1 MADSGLM
8 IYIEPVGTD
17 ISNAKK
23 QRDKEKG
30 VRNTGLESEIHLW
43 HKPLK
48 YNQKLLEPRTQLA
61 IVVLAAC
68 AVFQAPILVA
78 DDVKAP
84 TQKIGTHSDVSTSS
98 GKIRD
103 DEFID
108 FICQK
113 IKENGKGVKDVKLMV
128 NSCYGGG
135 LLDDMERAF
144 GPEGACPGIPWV
156 AGAASGPDKTA
167 GGNADETVK
176 DLQDTATVGSTWTD
190 ALAGDNP
197 FNVNEMPGPLHGGS
211 KGGGT
216 VMDDFQSAADND
228 YTGQNGTKRDTP
240 IIASGNGGDQIM
252 WNSEGTKHEAIV
264 FGGEQTDLRHHNN
277 ITNMTAGLKDTWDVL
292 PAESPKNFNIQS
304 LDGGTTQD
312 LLNAIELATS
322 RLDENTQLVIYIDD
336 HGSSSFDFDEAIGGI
351 ADVLIEDE
359 VSFDFQI
366 EDGWFDG
373 FFGNYFSGASEIL
386 SPTLNFNI
394 NQCNACAHWDYLIN
408 GIPIPFPGSD
418 FDGLVKLPVPFWAIR
433 PGTNT
438 LVIRPKE
445 SSSNQAV
452 GGSTPKTH
460 FGSLMVDRM
469 ELTTGP
475 INEPHAFPR
484 LLPGQSAA
492 YYNPNRNGEGIFVE
506 LLDDEQ
512 VVVFVF
518 TYTLNGPGQAWML
531 GIGRQVADGI
541 IINEMLRPTGAT
553 FGPDFDPADISYDD
567 FGSLAFHP
575 PTCGTSE
582 QAGSLFMYPPAE
594 TGYHSTVNN
603 NMEQLSQIV
612 DCVTSIGSADSP
624 LSGSWFDP
632 AHNGEGIILEVLED
646 GRAIVQWFTYDSA
659 GNQMWIQ
666 GFGTFENN
674 TLTVD
679 NLFTTQGTGWGA
691 NFDADDVT
699 TIAWGTLEII
709 FNGCGEAIL
718 NYVSSAGFG
727 SGTQNLTRL
736 TKLMGIGCQ
745 D

>member
-1 MADSGLM
+1 MWSCSILCQS
-8 IYIEPVGTD
+8 ELK
-17 ISNAKK
+17 SNNAQQ
-23 QRDKEKG
+23 QRDGEKG
-30 VRNTGLESEIHLW
+30 VKNTKSGSEMYLW
-43 HKPLK
+43 
-48 YNQKLLEPRTQLA
+48 NKLPIVLRGSLA
-61 IVVLAAC
+61 SGAQMAAVLLTAC
-68 AVFQAPILVA
+68 AVFQTPLLVA

-84 TQKIGTHSDVSTSS
+84 TQKSGTHSDVSTEN

-103 DEFID
+103 DEFVD

-113 IKENGKGVKDVKLMV
+113 IKENGKGVKDVKLMM

-156 AGAASGPDKTA
+156 AGAASAPDKTA

-176 DLQDTATVGSTWTD
+176 DLEETATVGSTWTD
-190 ALAGDNP
+190 ALAGNNP
-197 FNVNEMPGPLHGGS
+197 FNVNKMPGPLYGGS

-228 YTGQNGTKRDTP
+228 YTGQNGTGRDTP

-252 WNSEGTKHEAIV
+252 WNMAGTKHEAIV
-264 FGGEQTDLRHHNN
+264 FGGAQTDLRHHNN

-292 PAESPKNFNIQS
+292 PPESPKNFNIQS

-336 HGSSSFDFDEAIGGI
+336 HGSSSFDFDEAIGSV
-351 ADVLIEDE
+351 ADVLFEDE
-359 VSFDFQI
+359 VSFEFQI
-366 EDGWFDG
+366 PEGWFDG
-373 FFGNYFSGASEIL
+373 FFGNYFSGSSEIL
-386 SPTLNFNI
+386 SPTLNLDI
-394 NQCNACAHWDYLIN
+394 NECNACSHWEYLIN
-408 GIPIPFPGSD
+408 GVPVPFPGSD
-418 FDGLVKLPVPFWAIR
+418 FDGLVKIPVPFWAMR
-433 PGTNT
+433 PGTNY
-438 LVIRPKE
+438 LIIRPRE
-445 SSSNQAV
+445 SSSNRAV

-460 FGSLMVDRM
+460 LGTLRMDRM

-475 INEPHAFPR
+475 INELHAFPR

-492 YYNPNRNGEGIFVE
+492 YFNPNRNGEGIFVE

-531 GIGRQVADGI
+531 GTGRQVADGI

-553 FGPDFDPADISYDD
+553 FGPGFDPDDVMFND

-582 QAGSLFMYPPAE
+582 QPGSLFIYPPAE
-594 TGYHSTVNN
+594 TGYHSTINN

-612 DCVTSIGSADSP
+612 DCGTSVGSVNSP

-632 AHNGEGIILEVLED
+632 THNGEGIILEVLED
-646 GRAIVQWFTYDSA
+646 GRAIVQWFTYDST

-666 GFGTFENN
+666 GFGTFEGN

-679 NLFTTQGTGWGA
+679 NLFTTQGSRWGA

-699 TIAWGTLEII
+699 TIAWGTLTIL
-709 FNGCGEAIL
+709 FDGCGEAVL
-718 NYVSSAGFG
+718 NYESSAGFG
-727 SGTQNLTRL
+727 SGTLNLTRL
-736 TKLMGIGCQ
+736 TTLMGIACQ